1 MRALLRFIGVL
12 AAAIAL
18 ATVPLSGALAQE
30 PLGPPKEVPKEVVAA
45 WGCILFGTAGTA
57 GAVAANS
64 ENLINVLA
72 GGVVAP
78 ANPAILYIGLAGVVF
93 TTFCTL
99 GMQLTPLYLHYLQ
112 PGTVGPDE
120 TLALAGEGEG

>member
-12 AAAIAL
+12 VAATAIAI
-18 ATVPLSGALAQE
+18 TPVSGAWAQE
-30 PLGPPKEVPKEVVAA
+30 SSGPPKEVVTA
-45 WGCILFGTAGTA
+45 WGCVLFGTAGTA

-72 GGVVAP
+72 GGIVAP

-93 TTFCTL
+93 TTFCTM
-99 GMQLTPLYLHYLQ
+99 GMQLTPLYLHYFHED
-112 PGTVGPDE
+112 PAANETVAWAIGNE
-120 TLALAGEGEG
+120 E

>member
-12 AAAIAL
+12 VAAAL
-18 ATVPLSGALAQE
+18 ATMPLSGALAQE
-30 PLGPPKEVPKEVVAA
+30 PPGPPKEVVAA
-45 WGCILFGTAGTA
+45 WGCVLFGSAGTA

-99 GMQLTPLYLHYLQ
+99 GMQLTPLYLHYYQ
-112 PGTVGPDE
+112 PGPTDPDE

>member
-12 AAAIAL
+12 VAAAAL
-18 ATVPLSGALAQE
+18 AITPLSGAWAQE
-30 PLGPPKEVPKEVVAA
+30 PSGPPKEVVTA
-45 WGCILFGTAGTA
+45 WGCVIFGAAGTA

-99 GMQLTPLYLHYLQ
+99 GMQLTPLYLHYFQ
-112 PGTVGPDE
+112 DE
-120 TLALAGEGEG
+120 PASNDLYARTAWTEE